1 MSPVHTLRQRNVP
14 KRKATQLSATPS
26 LRCGQPAV
34 LSFVGVSLNS
44 RRFAAL
50 KQTRALIRQN
60 LRSSAHPEGNPQAD
74 IHTGRR
80 FARPTPPGRKPRA
93 MRRLGRAQQ
102 WPVWLSGCSAAHPLL
117 AAPAAGRLRGGMGAF
132 ARMLRDLTRRGCP
145 SAARQRV
152 ASSTAHPANAP
163 PQVCPAGVAD
173 CRVAF
178 LLGTFLWRSK
188 EQVPRPPGRDPA
200 PALSTSTSTSTSTT
214 ATATTYRKLTRTSPP
229 AKSPPRATPRTTP
242 SQSTRPP
249 PSH

>member
-1 MSPVHTLRQRNVP
+1 MPPRKRPAVGAARRGGQP
-14 KRKATQLSATPS
+14 KSRTAKQPHGPS
-26 LRCGQPAV
+26 LRSAQFAQRVALAPARCGP
-34 LSFVGVSLNS
+34 S
-44 RRFAAL
+44 AAM
-50 KQTRALIRQN
+50 
-60 LRSSAHPEGNPQAD
+60 
-74 IHTGRR
+74 
-80 FARPTPPGRKPRA
+80 ARVA
-93 MRRLGRAQQ
+93 
-102 WPVWLSGCSAAHPLL
+102 VWLSGCSAAHPLL

-132 ARMLRDLTRRGCP
+132 ARMLRHLTRRGCP

-200 PALSTSTSTSTSTT
+200 PALSTSTSTST
-214 ATATTYRKLTRTSPP
+214 TTYRKLTRTSPP

>member
-1 MSPVHTLRQRNVP
+1 M
-14 KRKATQLSATPS
+14 
-26 LRCGQPAV
+26 
-34 LSFVGVSLNS
+34 
-44 RRFAAL
+44 
-50 KQTRALIRQN
+50 
-60 LRSSAHPEGNPQAD
+60 
-74 IHTGRR
+74 
-80 FARPTPPGRKPRA
+80 ARVA
-93 MRRLGRAQQ
+93 
-102 WPVWLSGCSAAHPLL
+102 VWLSGCSAAHPLL

-200 PALSTSTSTSTSTT
+200 SGLKKSTPSTT
-214 ATATTYRKLTRTSPP
+214 KTITTSALQISARAQKHQKKTHPSKKAENPTPTPAPTPYAPRPQPGRHGAFPPGCAPPAWRRSTPYRPHTAPKAHPASWHPARPSQCSPP
-229 AKSPPRATPRTTP
+229 A
-242 SQSTRPP
+242 
-249 PSH
+249 